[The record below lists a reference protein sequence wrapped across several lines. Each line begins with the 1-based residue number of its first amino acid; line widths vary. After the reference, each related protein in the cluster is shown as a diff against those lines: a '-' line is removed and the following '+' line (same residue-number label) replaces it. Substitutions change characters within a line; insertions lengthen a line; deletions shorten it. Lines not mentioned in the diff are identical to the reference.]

1 MIKIFIYTNEP
12 DEWFDFIK
20 KYIKGDYQKFGF
32 SRERCNH
39 TCLIKNDFISILIS
53 NHINRGERYDITL
66 FDKEPSNNDPP
77 IISSVI
83 KKPNTIFTTGKL
95 I

>member
-1 MIKIFIYTNEP
+1 MIKIFIFTNEP
-12 DEWFDFIK
+12 DEWFDIIK

-32 SRERCNH
+32 SRKRGNH
-39 TCLIKNDFISILIS
+39 TCLIKNDFISVLIS
-53 NHINRGERYDITL
+53 NHINRGERYDITFL
-66 FDKEPSNNDPP
+66 DKEPSISDPA

-83 KKPNTIFTTGKL
+83 KKPNEIFTIGKL